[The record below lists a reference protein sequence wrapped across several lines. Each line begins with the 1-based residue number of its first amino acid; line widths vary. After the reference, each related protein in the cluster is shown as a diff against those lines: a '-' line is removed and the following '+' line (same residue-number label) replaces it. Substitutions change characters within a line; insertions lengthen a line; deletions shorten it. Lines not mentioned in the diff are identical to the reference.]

1 MIAKVD
7 SRSKTERD
15 QVIDLAIDIMH
26 SHLFDKDTE
35 LTILEGE
42 GTKAYVP
49 VVELARQEEAK
60 KKAAEGGD
68 AKEGKANFFSKILKK
83 KEAPVAN
90 ETAEV
95 EETENTEE

>member
-15 QVIDLAIDIMH
+15 QVIELAIDIMH

-60 KKAAEGGD
+60 KNGTNATET
-68 AKEGKANFFSKILKK
+68 KEKGKLFSKILKK
-83 KEAPVAN
+83 KDTN
-90 ETAEV
+90 
-95 EETENTEE
+95 NDSTEE